1 VRAVVVGG
9 GIAGLAAAWVL
20 ADRGADVTVLEAS
33 PRVGGKLRLAEVAG
47 VAVDVGAESMLVR
60 RPEGLALARAAGL
73 GEQLVA
79 PSTLAARIWAGGTSY
94 PLPPATVMGIPTD
107 LAATR
112 ASGLLDAGA
121 IQRLEA
127 EPSLPPLPPLRA
139 DVAVGGLVRQ
149 RCGDAVADRL
159 VDPMLAGVYA
169 GRADALSL
177 QATIPALAARLAD
190 DGGSLLR
197 AAQAV
202 AAQNSR
208 GNGGAVFTSIRGGL
222 ARLPQVLA
230 AAGRFRVR
238 TGFTVRSIRRTPS
251 GFAVECGPVPRPELV
266 ESELVVCAAPAAKA
280 AGMLRAVAPRAAA
293 ELAFVQAASV
303 AIVTLAF
310 QTRDLALPASSG
322 LLVAAGEPFAVKGVT
337 LLSQKWPGTPDDL
350 AIIRASVG
358 RAGDV
363 RDVQREDSELVQLVR
378 DNLRVL
384 IGLDAAPID
393 AVVTRWGGGL
403 PQYAVGHVER
413 VSRIRSAVAEV
424 GGLAVCGAS
433 YDGLGIPACIASASA
448 AVEAA
453 LAGLRDEGE

>member
-1 VRAVVVGG
+1 
-9 GIAGLAAAWVL
+9 
-20 ADRGADVTVLEAS
+20 
-33 PRVGGKLRLAEVAG
+33 
-47 VAVDVGAESMLVR
+47 
-60 RPEGLALARAAGL
+60 
-73 GEQLVA
+73 
-79 PSTLAARIWAGGTSY
+79 
-94 PLPPATVMGIPTD
+94 
-107 LAATR
+107 
-112 ASGLLDAGA
+112 
-121 IQRLEA
+121 
-127 EPSLPPLPPLRA
+127 
-139 DVAVGGLVRQ
+139 
-149 RCGDAVADRL
+149 
-159 VDPMLAGVYA
+159 
-169 GRADALSL
+169 
-177 QATIPALAARLAD
+177 
-190 DGGSLLR
+190 
-197 AAQAV
+197 
-202 AAQNSR
+202 
-208 GNGGAVFTSIRGGL
+208 
-222 ARLPQVLA
+222 
-230 AAGRFRVR
+230 
-238 TGFTVRSIRRTPS
+238 
-251 GFAVECGPVPRPELV
+251 
-266 ESELVVCAAPAAKA
+266 
-280 AGMLRAVAPRAAA
+280 MLRAVAPRAAA

-310 QTRDLALPASSG
+310 QTRDLALPAGSG

-384 IGLDAAPID
+384 IGLDATPID

-448 AVEAA
+448 AVDAA